1 MSGASLEVEP
11 ALKPKLGIV
20 DRFTKWSLNWV
31 PDSMVFVSALT
42 IIVFIM
48 GMVFT
53 DHSPLGL
60 LDDYAKGFWLL
71 LTFAMQ
77 LTVMMITGFVVA
89 DSKLVKSGLIK
100 LIDLPKSPRST
111 LIVFC
116 LVVGFIAWLHWA
128 VGLMVAVVM
137 SGPLRSKRA

>member
-1 MSGASLEVEP
+1 MSGASLKVEP

-31 PDSMVFVSALT
+31 PNSMVFVSALT

-89 DSKLVKSGLIK
+89 EFEIGEERPYQADRLAEVAQVDVDRVLSGGWVHRLAA
-100 LIDLPKSPRST
+100 LGGGVDGRRRH
-111 LIVFC
+111 
-116 LVVGFIAWLHWA
+116 G
-128 VGLMVAVVM
+128 
-137 SGPLRSKRA
+137 